1 MLWGIARR
9 RLLSSTTTFAFRCSM
24 STQIRKVEKEK
35 VCVIGSGNWGSAI
48 ARIAAINTKKN
59 PDVFAEDVTM
69 YVYEEQGRSLSAL
82 INDTHENPKYLPGI
96 QLGHNVVA
104 EPDLLKSIKDATAL
118 VFVLPHQF
126 LPPVLN
132 AIRGHVS
139 HLTRAV
145 SLIKGVEVEG
155 AKISTFPTV
164 ISSELGIP
172 CSALSGANIANEG
185 ELFLDISLC
194 TACFLARPHD
204 LVAEDKFCESTL
216 GVPPA
221 PMTTPP
227 DEDAQLHAFSESQ
240 LWHRLFQT
248 NTFRIRVVQDV
259 EGVCLCGGLKNVIAL
274 AAGFSDGLG
283 WGSNSKAAIMRIG
296 LLELKDFCLEFF
308 PSTRASTFL
317 EESCGVADIMTSCL
331 SGRNRLIAEMM
342 VKTGKGFRELEE
354 EKLNGQKLQGPQTA
368 QDLHAFLTARGDN
381 VRRPGGY
388 PLLEAVWRIC
398 YERLDYRFHVT
409 IYKKLLILAFDGFLS
424 TTFLRTRRPTIC
436 TMAKEKVCLIG
447 SGNWGS
453 SIARIAA
460 MNVKDHPDE
469 EEITMFVHEEKV
481 DGKPLS
487 SIINNKHE
495 NVKYLPGI
503 QLGSNVKAEP
513 DLIKTIKGAT
523 ALIVVVPHQFLEK
536 VLDGVK
542 EHLAPGARAVSLIKG
557 VKADGGKIYTY
568 PRIISSLLGIR
579 CSTLGGANIAIG
591 VAKDEFC
598 ESTLGVLPE
607 GMKSHGEDSLSDAD
621 LWYKL
626 FNRPTFRIR
635 VVPDVDGVALCGGLK
650 NVIAL
655 AAGFSDGLGWGSN
668 TKSAIIRIG
677 IMEIKDFCVHF
688 FPEVK
693 AETFLEESC
702 GVADILTSCISGRN
716 RKVAEDMV
724 KTGKGFQQLEKEE
737 LGGQSLQGPQTAEQL
752 HNFLE
757 ARSDEV
763 RRSGGFPLIENVWK
777 ICYQGTPPEKLIEG
791 L

>member
-1 MLWGIARR
+1 
-9 RLLSSTTTFAFRCSM
+9 M

-48 ARIAAINTKKN
+48 ARIAAINTKRN

-69 YVYEEQGRSLSAL
+69 YVYEEQFQGRSLSAL

-145 SLIKGVEVEG
+145 SLIKGAEVEG

-398 YERLDYRFHVT
+398 YE
-409 IYKKLLILAFDGFLS
+409 
-424 TTFLRTRRPTIC
+424 
-436 TMAKEKVCLIG
+436 
-447 SGNWGS
+447 
-453 SIARIAA
+453 
-460 MNVKDHPDE
+460 
-469 EEITMFVHEEKV
+469 
-481 DGKPLS
+481 
-487 SIINNKHE
+487 
-495 NVKYLPGI
+495 
-503 QLGSNVKAEP
+503 
-513 DLIKTIKGAT
+513 
-523 ALIVVVPHQFLEK
+523 
-536 VLDGVK
+536 
-542 EHLAPGARAVSLIKG
+542 
-557 VKADGGKIYTY
+557 
-568 PRIISSLLGIR
+568 
-579 CSTLGGANIAIG
+579 
-591 VAKDEFC
+591 
-598 ESTLGVLPE
+598 
-607 GMKSHGEDSLSDAD
+607 GMS
-621 LWYKL
+621 
-626 FNRPTFRIR
+626 
-635 VVPDVDGVALCGGLK
+635 
-650 NVIAL
+650 
-655 AAGFSDGLGWGSN
+655 
-668 TKSAIIRIG
+668 
-677 IMEIKDFCVHF
+677 
-688 FPEVK
+688 
-693 AETFLEESC
+693 
-702 GVADILTSCISGRN
+702 
-716 RKVAEDMV
+716 
-724 KTGKGFQQLEKEE
+724 
-737 LGGQSLQGPQTAEQL
+737 
-752 HNFLE
+752 
-757 ARSDEV
+757 
-763 RRSGGFPLIENVWK
+763 
-777 ICYQGTPPEKLIEG
+777 PEKLIDG

>member
-172 CSALSGANIANEG
+172 CSALSGANIANE
-185 ELFLDISLC
+185 
-194 TACFLARPHD
+194 
-204 LVAEDKFCESTL
+204 VAEDKFCESTL

-398 YERLDYRFHVT
+398 YE
-409 IYKKLLILAFDGFLS
+409 LLILAFDGFLS

-460 MNVKDHPDE
+460 MNVKDHPDVFE